1 MNFPD
6 LHPWNLSPR
15 EAVALQRDLA
25 GRVEVRDRLAERV
38 RLAAGVDVSSAQF
51 GAAVHAAVVV
61 YDLDNSVLAATVA
74 ASLEVTFP
82 YVPGL
87 LSFRELPVVLE
98 AFRHLSLIPDVV
110 LVDGQ
115 GIAHPRRLGIAS
127 HLGLWLDLPT
137 VGCAKSRLCGDHGD
151 PGALRGEWARLMD
164 GDEEIGRVVRTRNR
178 VRPLYVSPGHRVSV
192 ERAMQVV
199 LACGRGYRLPEPT
212 RQAHIE
218 SNRLR
223 AAKAVRNEE

>member
-1 MNFPD
+1 MIFTD
-6 LHPWNLSPR
+6 LHPWNLNAR
-15 EAVALQRDLA
+15 EAVALQRELA

-38 RLAAGVDVSSAQF
+38 RLVAGVDVSSARF
-51 GAAVHAAVVV
+51 GTEVYAAVVV
-61 YDLDNSVLAATVA
+61 YDLDNASLVATAA
-74 ASLEVTFP
+74 ASLDAVFP

-98 AFRHLSLIPDVV
+98 AFRRLAAIPDVV

-115 GIAHPRRLGIAS
+115 GIAHPRRLGVAS

-137 VGCAKSRLCGDHGD
+137 IGCAKSRLCGVHGE
-151 PGALRGEWARLMD
+151 PGARRGEWTSLMD
-164 GDEEIGRVVRTRNR
+164 GAEEIGWVVRTRDR
-178 VRPLYVSPGHRVSV
+178 VRPLFVSPGHRVSMA
-192 ERAMQVV
+192 RAVQIV

-218 SNRLR
+218 SNKLR
-223 AAKAVRNEE
+223 VRQV